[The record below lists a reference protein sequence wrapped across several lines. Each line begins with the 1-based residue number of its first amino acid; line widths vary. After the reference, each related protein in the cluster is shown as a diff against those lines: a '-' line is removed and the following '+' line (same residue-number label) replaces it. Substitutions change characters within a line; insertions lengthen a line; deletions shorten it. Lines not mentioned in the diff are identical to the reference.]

1 MYWKLAIVFAFF
13 IIVDILGYK
22 FLKLKRRLEG
32 WIVLPLMVIGAVTCL
47 VLQIKTGGG
56 KDVSERSMIYQS
68 YRYIQDGNKDKAF
81 EVLDSVN
88 DEIGEVLRAFAYASS
103 GDYINAYFKSQQ
115 LIKDKKVSGTASG
128 AIEELKMIC
137 GKEIGTE
144 KGKTDSEVY
153 TDFDTYM
160 ASLENYQEP
169 EDEGNISYR
178 VNKLLDDY
186 MDKVLTE
193 VEKTNYEKD
202 YQLDRTLNFTEGE
215 HLDQKTIDDIVQKNG
230 ETESV
235 LKLECKYYASI
246 KEYDKAVEKAKKL
259 VKEHDKPENK
269 VILTDIIADEAYKRE
284 ELVLNDYEVRYYSDT
299 QEEDKPGSIFQD
311 DEGKQGY
318 SYRFGRLDESDKE
331 ISSYLKKAKDKY
343 KEAYKLEQ
351 KYGYEDARADIDK
364 LKGEASEYVKKA
376 NYVQVERAANY
387 ILAQSPKGKDDSGLY
402 DLEMAKLNITAGN
415 KNEAGGYLYNV
426 INNSESISN
435 DSIIKEELT
444 EVVAEYNAMSSDLST
459 PGFAVAVNNLVVK
472 QSQNVIPVS
481 AESVNGSFN
490 TYVENTLKYS
500 KIFMHIS
507 RIDVSQY
514 PTVMAYVNI
523 NGKKDEN
530 SLEEL
535 ASDFTKDDFSL
546 VDTQY
551 GIKDF
556 ELIKSDANSGINI
569 SIVMDK
575 SGSMRGNA
583 ISDAKTAAKDV
594 VANMSGTGQRI
605 GIVAYDSNATVSC
618 PLTSSQDSLNAAI
631 DGIYA
636 DGGTDIGDGLKAA
649 LDELEAAKGSGSI
662 ILMSDG
668 QNGGSDDLV
677 QEAIDRANN
686 AGISIYAVAF
696 GDADQEYMRNIA
708 ESTGGKFILASDSAS
723 LSDIYLMLQKYIINN
738 YCFKYTVTQ
747 NTEVDPRYLQVFI
760 PAYNTYDKKD
770 YWIKEENKPTYDDSN
785 RIIITDDNY
794 LGISAVVPGN
804 ICVKDAKDGITLKIV
819 GSGFI
824 DISEVKIGGIKLTDV
839 SITNKKEMTGKL
851 QGDLTAGKYDV
862 SISTADG
869 RYEMAEKA
877 LAVFESGS
885 VKSVKLGTTTI
896 TADTIGRIGE
906 KELLATG
913 NIMINNFLHCSGDMT
928 IYADSLTAETNLAG
942 TDKLYLGDSGHVEG
956 TGKVYISYSEIV
968 NAGGNNALEK
978 LAAQQVFARAFIV
991 GDYNVRN
998 NGFYAD
1004 ISKDSTGFD
1013 STIGDYD
1020 IKLPMMM
1027 DIDVVEVK
1035 LYSDKL
1041 VLDVKEANPY
1051 QIMNSIKE
1059 SFENKK
1065 NKDNN
1070 AKKND
1075 EKDKDG
1081 NKKKTWKNTGFG
1093 ILKNSSASFKM
1104 AATADGFN
1112 FGGSLKIEGDDSI
1125 KVGPIGLKS
1134 IEIKLDSLDED
1145 NEYWKIAA
1153 GLDLSSSLKPAGKG
1167 VDSIEISI
1175 ASFFFLPDKI
1185 DIKVGFDGIVFCK
1198 VCELKEVSGGVQGI
1212 STIAMKVTA
1221 GLMNTD
1227 AKEMLVKLTG
1237 QDPDTAE
1244 FQDVIAKLGTKVD
1257 VNILAMAPENALT
1270 KKLKEWGKLGEGSA
1284 DMEFNFSDVGF
1295 SLDAKMT
1302 FLKAAEEEVK
1312 IEMSKKKGLS
1322 LSAKAGIDISFW
1334 GASISGSTEA
1344 KISNDWT
1351 KTDIGFEV
1359 DGKLKIPVAFINYE
1373 GQLSANFELYNTF
1386 DKACFTFEYK
1396 DGNKDKYLKLWY
1408 GDGYKGHVLF
1418 DKVGFDIR

>member
-1 MYWKLAIVFAFF
+1 MYWKLAIVFVFF

-81 EVLDSVN
+81 EVLESVN
-88 DEIGEVLRAFAYASS
+88 DENGEVLRAFAYASS
-103 GDYINAYFKSQQ
+103 GDYINAFFKSQQ
-115 LIKDKKVSGTASG
+115 LIKDKKVSGVASG
-128 AIEELKMIC
+128 AIEELKTIC

-153 TDFDTYM
+153 TDFDSYM

-215 HLDQKTIDDIVQKNG
+215 YLDQKTIDDIVQKNG

-387 ILAQSPKGKDDSGLY
+387 ILAQNPKGKDESGLY

-459 PGFAVAVNNLVVK
+459 PGFAVAVNNLIVK

-500 KIFMHIS
+500 KIFIHIS

-708 ESTGGKFILASDSAS
+708 ESTGGKFILAADSAS

-747 NTEVDPRYLQVFI
+747 NTEIDPRYLQVFI

-770 YWIKEENKPTYDDSN
+770 YWIKEENKPNS
-785 RIIITDDNY
+785 DDNKSIILVDDDY
-794 LGISAVVPGN
+794 LGISAVVPGK
-804 ICVKDAKDGITLKIV
+804 ISVQDAKDGINLKIV
-819 GSGFI
+819 GSGFK
-824 DISEVKIGGIKLTDV
+824 DISEVMIGGIKLTGI
-839 SITNKKEMTGKL
+839 SITNNKEMTGKL
-851 QGDLTAGKYDV
+851 QGDLTGGKYDV

-869 RYEMAEKA
+869 RYLMAEKA
-877 LAVFESGS
+877 FVVYESGS
-885 VKSVKLGTTTI
+885 VQSVKLGTTTI
-896 TADTIGRIGE
+896 KADTIGRIGE
-906 KELLATG
+906 KELLVMG
-913 NIMINNFLHCSGDMT
+913 NVMINNFLHCSGDMT
-928 IYADSLTAETNLAG
+928 IYADSLTAETKLEGNG
-942 TDKLYLGDSGHVEG
+942 TVYLGDSGHVEG
-956 TGKVYISYSEIV
+956 DGKVYINYSEIV
-968 NAGGNNALEK
+968 NSGGNALEK
-978 LAAQQVFARAFIV
+978 LAAQQVFAKAFII
-991 GDYNVRN
+991 GDYIVRN
-998 NGFYAD
+998 NGFYAE
-1004 ISKDSTGFD
+1004 ISKDSTDFD
-1013 STIGDYD
+1013 STIGSYD
-1020 IKLPMMM
+1020 LKVPSMM
-1027 DIDVVEVK
+1027 DVDVAEVK

-1041 VLDVKEANPY
+1041 VFDVKEANPC
-1051 QIMNSIKE
+1051 QIMDSIKK

-1065 NKDNN
+1065 NKDNNN

-1081 NKKKTWKNTGFG
+1081 NKKKTWKDTGFG
-1093 ILKNSSASFKM
+1093 ILKNSSASIKI
-1104 AATADGFN
+1104 AATADGVN
-1112 FGGSLKIEGDDSI
+1112 FGGSLTIGVDSAV

-1134 IEIKLDSLDED
+1134 IEMKFDSLDED
-1145 NEYWKIAA
+1145 HEYWRLGGA
-1153 GLDLSSSLKPAGKG
+1153 LDLSDTIKPAGKG
-1167 VDSIEISI
+1167 LDSLEISI
-1175 ASFFFLPDKI
+1175 ASFFLLPDKI
-1185 DIKVGFDGIVFCK
+1185 DIKLGFDGIVFCK
-1198 VCELKEVSGGVQGI
+1198 VCELTEVNGGVQGV
-1212 STIAMKVTA
+1212 STIAMKVVT
-1221 GLMNTD
+1221 GIMNTD

-1244 FQDVIAKLGTKVD
+1244 FQDVIAKLGTKVE
-1257 VNILAMAPENALT
+1257 VNLLAEAPENALT

-1284 DMEFNFSDVGF
+1284 DMELNLSDIGF
-1295 SLDAKMT
+1295 SLEAKMN
-1302 FLKAAEEEVK
+1302 FFKALEKEIK
-1312 IEMSKKKGLS
+1312 IEMSQKKGLS
-1322 LSAKAGIDISFW
+1322 LSANTSIDFSLW
-1334 GASISGSTEA
+1334 GASLSGSAEV
-1344 KISNDWT
+1344 KMSNDWT

-1359 DGKLKIPVAFINYE
+1359 DGKLKVPIAFINAE
-1373 GQLSANFELYNTF
+1373 GKMSVNFELYNTF
-1386 DKACFTFEYK
+1386 DKACFTFETK
-1396 DGNKDKYLKLWY
+1396 TGKKDKRFKLWY
-1408 GDGYKGHVLF
+1408 GDGYEGHILF
-1418 DKVGFDIR
+1418 DKIGIDIR